1 MTIAFANIERFSP
14 LTMTASP
21 APSKRRPAKARQY
34 PGPAGSAIVAVAAE
48 DVAAHGQA
56 AKFQRVFESAYGAEA
71 QRRLWVVFSDDKGAG
86 HAALLFDRGQAA
98 ELASH
103 PVQARVIDEWF
114 AASGLERRKDLQIA
128 LNLTPSML
136 SRKGSGDK
144 DLDASVTE
152 RMLRHSDLLV
162 RAAEV
167 FGEDGPAWMTKPHP
181 VLDGKTPLEFAS
193 NEFGAERVRE
203 ILNAIEYGGVV

>member
-1 MTIAFANIERFSP
+1 
-14 LTMTASP
+14 MTA
-21 APSKRRPAKARQY
+21 ARRPLKKAPAAAVRY
-34 PGPAGSAIVAVAAE
+34 PQPVKTATLAVAAE
-48 DVAAHGQA
+48 DAAAHGQA
-56 AKFQRVFESAYGAEA
+56 ARFQRVFESAYGTEP
-71 QRRLWVVFSDDKGAG
+71 QRQLWVSFPDKEAAA
-86 HAALLFDRGQAA
+86 HASLLFDRGQAA

-136 SRKGSGDK
+136 SRKGGGDK

-167 FGEDGPAWMTKPHP
+167 FGDDGPAWMTKPHP
-181 VLDGKTPLEFAS
+181 LLDGKTPLEFAS

-203 ILNAIEYGGVV
+203 ILSAIEYGGVV

>member
-1 MTIAFANIERFSP
+1 MAFKA
-14 LTMTASP
+14 MTA
-21 APSKRRPAKARQY
+21 ARRPPKKA
-34 PGPAGSAIVAVAAE
+34 PATAVRYSQPLKTATLAVAAE
-48 DVAAHGQA
+48 DAAAYAQA
-56 AKFQRVFESAYGAEA
+56 SRFQRVFDSAYGTQP
-71 QRRLWVVFSDDKGAG
+71 QRQLWVSFPDKTSSA
-86 HAALLFDRGQAA
+86 HASLLFDRGQAA
-98 ELASH
+98 ELAAH

-136 SRKGSGDK
+136 SRKGGGDK

-181 VLDGKTPLEFAS
+181 LLDGKTPLEFAS

-203 ILNAIEYGGVV
+203 ILSAIEYGGVV